1 MLGLE
6 LVVLLGLATLLGN
19 VLSKHLRITP
29 PVVLLVAGV
38 LLGFIPALREV
49 HLRPDTR
56 RHPWLPPSPRYR
68 NPSPRSPLR
77 LPHRLH

>member
-6 LVVLLGLATLLGN
+6 LVVLLGLATLLGD
-19 VLSKHLRITP
+19 VLSKHVRITP

-49 HLRPDTR
+49 HLRPDVVLLLF
-56 RHPWLPPSPRYR
+56 LPCCSTGRA
-68 NPSPRSPLR
+68 
-77 LPHRLH
+77 